1 MSCTF
6 IKNSKNEIVDVRNE
20 DGSPSKLFQQA
31 QERFGDRQQA
41 IDLVA
46 ITKTPDFQE
55 VYGEE
60 EPALQTILNY
70 VAGENANK
78 NPLSAEQ
85 TQDYKNSLLS
95 LEVTSTEEFQF
106 KLRQAF
112 YPTNSFLFAPTEAS
126 LTNSGLYSRYEVQ
139 TILGDI
145 DLQERIKSA
154 VEALNNTEDIQAED
168 YLENVSTFK
177 TNEFNSFGKLTS
189 ANPYETEKTI
199 VDALGG
205 ISSQTQFQEALSVLE
220 IPVPTEGL
228 YEDMQQYVRAQELS
242 DVDGQIIP
250 ATLVEDKRQEILL
263 GMSAD
268 VNPQTLS
275 NIATILNTPDAVL
288 DANTENLTVLLSSI
302 ENNLIGQ
309 GLDVVG
315 LQDLGV
321 DKPFLQSLQ
330 SFLVNPS
337 VENTNTFLNEYARM
351 FNITGAQ
358 KTVVLKE
365 SNKNRTYIYLETKA
379 PEDVLLVE
387 QNLIKTGDNTYIK
400 VRRQPLDSLYSIV
413 ESYPEKYPQGEDLQQ
428 YVQRRSA
435 EIENI
440 EDRDLAEELALLKI
454 YFDAP
459 MNITPTVDIAEQA
472 FKEEI
477 YQPISEDFL
486 VDFQKERLAH
496 KQKNSPQWNNFY
508 RFFKID
514 SRGLTLTNNDSIT
527 LNKIDSWIE
536 GIKTNI
542 AKGLRQFSVISTQLP
557 NLNLLEE
564 SIIDN
569 NTMRSVAINYPSA
582 IQKLATESFRVDE
595 NTLIAKNA
603 TERFIKIDNNNL
615 FEAVETK
622 GNLTLYVKLPQ
633 NNTYYNVYKVKQPT
647 TTKQLQDYTYLET
660 TADKWV
666 TPKNTLS
673 KEQREEIKQQNFNC

>member
-1 MSCTF
+1 MACTF
-6 IKNSKNEIVDVRNE
+6 TVQNGKIIDVRNE
-20 DGSPSKLFQQA
+20 DGSPSKLFEA
-31 QERFGDRQQA
+31 ALNKFGDREQA

-46 ITKTPDFQE
+46 ITRTEDFQE
-55 VYGEE
+55 LYGEE
-60 EPALQTILNY
+60 EQSLQTVIDY
-70 VAGENANK
+70 VARENANK
-78 NPLSAEQ
+78 KE
-85 TQDYKNSLLS
+85 LS
-95 LEVTSTEEFQF
+95 LEQAQDLKNSILSLENITSLEAFQIG
-106 KLRQAF
+106 LQQAF
-112 YPTNSFLFAPTEAS
+112 YPQGNIFAPTQSS
-126 LTNSGLYSRYEVQ
+126 LTNSGLYSPYEVQ
-139 TILGDI
+139 TILSDI
-145 DLQERIKSA
+145 DLQQRIKSA
-154 VEALNNTEDIQAED
+154 VEALNNNSEAEIED
-168 YLENVSTFK
+168 YLETASEYK
-177 TNEFNSFGKLTS
+177 TNEFNSFGKL
-189 ANPYETEKTI
+189 AAQNPYEVKAEI
-199 VDALGG
+199 VQALGG
-205 ISSQTQFQEALSVLE
+205 ISSQIEFNEAVSALE
-220 IPVPTEGL
+220 LPVPTEGL
-228 YEDMQQYVRAQELS
+228 YEEMQQYVRAQELS

-413 ESYPEKYPQGEDLQQ
+413 ESYPEKYPQGENLQQ

-454 YFDAP
+454 YFDTP
-459 MNITPTVDIAEQA
+459 MNITPTVDITEQA

-527 LNKIDSWIE
+527 LNKINSWIE

-557 NLNLLEE
+557 NLNSLEE

-603 TERFIKIDNNNL
+603 TERFSKLDNNNL